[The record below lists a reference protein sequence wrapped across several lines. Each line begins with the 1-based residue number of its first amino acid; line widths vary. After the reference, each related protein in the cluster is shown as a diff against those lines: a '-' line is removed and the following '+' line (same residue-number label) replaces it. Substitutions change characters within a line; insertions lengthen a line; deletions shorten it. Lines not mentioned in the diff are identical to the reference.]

1 MAHLL
6 FAAHDPGG
14 ANMLLPVMA
23 LARDHGYR
31 TSALGYGPAVAIWR
45 GAGETIQAPEMD
57 NGETLAA
64 ALASLAPDL
73 VVTATGTTGIERALW
88 RAARSA
94 GIRTMAAIDA
104 WPNLRRRFTGADGGL
119 VQPDAVCAI
128 DEPMRDAIAGDGW
141 CRARLYVTGQ
151 PHLEAVVGRLDRA
164 RAAAGKTAAG
174 ATEQPLLV
182 FFSEPLAEDYGD
194 QDLGFDQ
201 YRVIDALMA
210 GLAGLGPLT
219 LVVQPHP
226 RDDRGRLK
234 EFLGGRMA
242 PEGITV
248 RFGDG
253 DTESLLAACDGVVG
267 MTSMVLI
274 EAALAAIP
282 ALSLQPGRTRV
293 ANPGVDGTGGVHIA
307 DDPAGVAA
315 ALAGFIAGLA
325 VAGGGAVSRPV
336 HLDGSATRF
345 LAVIGKEL
353 DLAAARG

>member
-31 TSALGYGPAVAIWR
+31 TSALGYGPAAAIWR
-45 GAGETIQAPEMD
+45 GAGETIEAPETD
-57 NGETLAA
+57 DGQTLAA
-64 ALASLAPDL
+64 VLASLAPDL
-73 VVTATGTTGIERALW
+73 AVTATGTTGIERALW
-88 RAARSA
+88 RAARGA
-94 GIRTMAAIDA
+94 GIPTLAAIDA
-104 WPNLRRRFTGADGGL
+104 WPNLRRRFTDAGGGL
-119 VQPDAVCAI
+119 VQPDAVCAV

-164 RAAAGKTAAG
+164 RAAAGKTSAG
-174 ATEQPLLV
+174 ATKHPLLAFV
-182 FFSEPLAEDYGD
+182 SEPLAEDYRD
-194 QDLGFDQ
+194 RDLGFDQ
-201 YRVIDALMA
+201 YGVIDALVA

-226 RDDRGRLK
+226 RDDRMRLEGLLGRC
-234 EFLGGRMA
+234 MA

-248 RFGDG
+248 RLGDG
-253 DTESLLAACDGVVG
+253 DTEALLAACDGVIG

-282 ALSLQPGRTRV
+282 ALSLQPGRNRV
-293 ANPGVDGTGGVHIA
+293 ANPGVDGTRGIRIA
-307 DDPAGVAA
+307 DEPARVGP

-325 VAGGGAVSRPV
+325 VAGDDARSRPV
-336 HLDGSATRF
+336 DLDGAATRF
-345 LAVIGKEL
+345 LAAIGREL
-353 DLAAARG
+353 DFAAAGG